1 MLIPNFKWTLQL
13 VSHIAALYYLCTFNP
28 IYYEQPSVCQSASQK
43 KLTCQISLSNLKRTL
58 GIVSSE
64 CSISYF
70 KCTFDPFYNDRLQLT
85 VAEERIVSF
94 LLRHSTRQLY
104 SKLFSI
110 HNELSRSN
118 PTIIEQW
125 CTNF

>member
-1 MLIPNFKWTLQL
+1 MVSTISESYCCSILFMHSYHHLI
-13 VSHIAALYYLCTFNP
+13 I
-28 IYYEQPSVCQSASQK
+28 QPSVCQSASQK
-43 KLTCQISLSNLKRTL
+43 KITCQISLSNLKRTL

-94 LLRHSTRQLY
+94 LFGHSTRQLY
-104 SKLFSI
+104 SKTFSI
-110 HNELSRSN
+110 QNELSRSN

-125 CTNF
+125 GTNFEY